1 MKPLYYPIHLQAGN
15 LCTLGSTKLKRHLYG
30 QFLQFRTFASFFSV
44 ASILECRVE
53 KRIECNTIQDSH
65 LILQHCRPFDMV
77 YKCNHTCLQFS
88 QKVML
93 SFIASF
99 DINPKWKTYSF
110 QNRQNSQTD
119 HDATTAI
126 LDYSWLVNY
135 WTDLIEKSPFRKNG
149 VHSNNA
155 GCQSVRWIETS
166 RTKRVLV
173 WSCYVQHLMLLYLRA
188 RIIGRKQ
195 NCALAGDI
203 ALSGFLHNWFV
214 FD

>member
-44 ASILECRVE
+44 ASILECTVE

-88 QKVML
+88 QKVIL
-93 SFIASF
+93 FFIASF
-99 DINPKWKTYSF
+99 DINSKWKTYSF

-126 LDYSWLVNY
+126 LDCSWLVNY

-155 GCQSVRWIETS
+155 TRDVKVCVESKPVGRNGFWFNHAMYNVWCWYIYAHAL
-166 RTKRVLV
+166 LV
-173 WSCYVQHLMLLYLRA
+173 EIKIVHL
-188 RIIGRKQ
+188 Q
-195 NCALAGDI
+195 
-203 ALSGFLHNWFV
+203 V
-214 FD
+214 T